1 MTFVRRGNVP
11 RGTAIYARRRIGE
24 LLARVPEP
32 ILSTSVKLSMAPD
45 PALARPAI
53 AQVTLD
59 IDGDMVHAQIE
70 GHDMR
75 EAVDLLQARLRDQL
89 EHRSDRRHA
98 PRQVRL
104 AETGVQPLLTTT
116 ASQTNHTATGTQS
129 GTCGSRNRK

>member
-1 MTFVRRGNVP
+1 MKVPVTMTFVRRGNVP
-11 RGTAIYARRRIGE
+11 RGAATYARRRIGD
-24 LLARVPEP
+24 LLACVPEP

-89 EHRSDRRHA
+89 ERRSDRRHA
-98 PRQVRL
+98 PRQVRSVKQ
-104 AETGVQPLLTTT
+104 AFNP
-116 ASQTNHTATGTQS
+116 
-129 GTCGSRNRK
+129 C